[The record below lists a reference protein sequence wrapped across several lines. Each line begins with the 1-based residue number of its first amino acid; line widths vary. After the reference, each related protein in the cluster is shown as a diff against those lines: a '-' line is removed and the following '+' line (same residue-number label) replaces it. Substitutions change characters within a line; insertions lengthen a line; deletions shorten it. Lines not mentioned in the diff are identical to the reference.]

1 MIYVTSGCCWGQAC
15 CCLKDLKGPRKDA
28 SHRSLL
34 TTHSLLDVRFKRKIM
49 QALYIPVP
57 FLWTMSVLM
66 PWTPAGINS
75 GGSNTFF
82 GWNAVCVTA
91 AKYGWGRQLGLSVC
105 SDKEVP
111 ANSQHQPWIAVE
123 HESLSR
129 LFGTEIGMTSYIR
142 SKESLGS
149 CLLNG
154 YAKNNTTIP

>member
-28 SHRSLL
+28 SDASVPLNTFPLGCQVQAENPSPVHPC
-34 TTHSLLDVRFKRKIM
+34 THFCGPCPF
-49 QALYIPVP
+49 ALNTCWQVQ
-57 FLWTMSVLM
+57 
-66 PWTPAGINS
+66 NS